1 MLSKLKALY
10 AVVHLEGIEV
20 SSSAPESSDS
30 SLDIPVVWNYR
41 DNISRLQENHRSLR
55 KVYYINRAQLLTH
68 QTAALWERTDCWRER
83 VVPALRYMD
92 MIGGEFDKL

>member
-1 MLSKLKALY
+1 MVSKLKALY

-20 SSSAPESSDS
+20 SWSTPESSDS
-30 SLDIPVVWNYR
+30 SLEIAVVWNR
-41 DNISRLQENHRSLR
+41 ENISRLQENHRSLR
-55 KVYYINRAQLLTH
+55 KVYYLNRQLITQ

-83 VVPALRYMD
+83 VVPALKYMD